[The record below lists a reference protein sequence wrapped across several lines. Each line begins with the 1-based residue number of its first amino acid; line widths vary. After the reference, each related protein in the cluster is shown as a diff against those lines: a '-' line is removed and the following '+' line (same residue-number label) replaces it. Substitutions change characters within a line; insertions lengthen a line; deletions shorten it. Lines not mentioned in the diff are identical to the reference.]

1 MEEKKLTEKESLEL
15 ISRMI
20 RSTRENME
28 VGSGNQFLA
37 WGYFSAVLSVL
48 LFLLVRYTGNGAW
61 AFGWFAMFAFW
72 GVLKYVQRRDTKSLI
87 TYTDKVVMQVWQ
99 AIGSLFVLTVLVM
112 AVLTVAYG
120 KGGFV
125 LMLPLA
131 LLYCGIGTSITGI
144 VIKERWI
151 ACAPLVAFVF
161 AVYMLVSY
169 TIGEAYVLH
178 WYLYFGLSFVFM
190 MIIPGHIINR
200 KAKQVCS
207 KN

>member
-37 WGYFSAVLSVL
+37 WGYFSAILSVL
-48 LFLLVRYTGNGAW
+48 LYLLVRYTANEVW
-61 AFGWFAMFAFW
+61 ACGWFAMFAFW
-72 GVLKYVQRRDTKSLI
+72 GVLKYVQRGHTKSLL
-87 TYTDKVVMQVWQ
+87 TYTDKVVIQVWQ
-99 AIGSLFVLTVLVM
+99 VIGGLFVLTVLVM
-112 AVLTVAYG
+112 AALAFAYK
-120 KGGFV
+120 KGDFS

-144 VIKERWI
+144 VIKERW
-151 ACAPLVAFVF
+151 AAYSPLVAFVF
-161 AVYMLVSY
+161 AIYMLASY
-169 TIGEAYVLH
+169 AIGEAHILH

-190 MIIPGHIINR
+190 MIVPGHIINR
-200 KAKQVCS
+200 KAKQICS

>member
-20 RSTRENME
+20 CSTRENME
-28 VGSGNQFLA
+28 LGSGNRFLA
-37 WGYFSAVLSVL
+37 WGYFSAILSAVLY
-48 LFLLVRYTGNGAW
+48 LLVCYTGNAAW
-61 AFGWFAMFAFW
+61 AWGWFSMFVFGGA
-72 GVLKYVQRRDTKSLI
+72 LKYVQRGRTKPLL
-87 TYTDKVVMQVWQ
+87 TYTDKVVIQVWQ
-99 AIGSLFVLTVLVM
+99 VIGGLFVLTVLVM
-112 AVLTVAYG
+112 AVLAAVYG

-144 VIKERWI
+144 VIKERWA
-151 ACAPLVAFVF
+151 ACAPLVAFVC

-178 WYLYFGLSFVFM
+178 WYLYFGLSFVCM
-190 MIIPGHIINR
+190 MIVPGHVMNR
-200 KAKQVCS
+200 KAKQLCL